1 MGCLACQE
9 FGEPLTSVVLR
20 EPLTPLTLEA
30 MMTGLARL
38 SHATKS
44 EEKDADEE
52 EGRSSRIRQGVEGKG
67 VEGIIVGRVCGLV
80 PSDTEVRNEL
90 VGRM

>member
-30 MMTGLARL
+30 MVRRLARL

-44 EEKDADEE
+44 EGKDADEE
-52 EGRSSRIRQGVEGKG
+52 EGGRSRIRQGVEEKG
-67 VEGIIVGRVCGLV
+67 VGGI
-80 PSDTEVRNEL
+80 
-90 VGRM
+90 